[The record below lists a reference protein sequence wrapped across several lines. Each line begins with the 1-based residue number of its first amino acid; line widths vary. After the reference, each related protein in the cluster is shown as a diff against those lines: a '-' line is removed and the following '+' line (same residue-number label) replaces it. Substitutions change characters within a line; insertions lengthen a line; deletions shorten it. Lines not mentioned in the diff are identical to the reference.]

1 MAAIAAVRSH
11 PVSRSFSYWWMR
23 HRSNWLRSLL
33 ASVAAPTVYLVVM
46 GQVLGTQI
54 DGGGPSPALG
64 GLRYVEFVA
73 PAMVAASAM
82 LLAVTETTFPVF
94 SAFRS
99 ERTYA
104 AQFATPLRPV
114 DILGGHLL
122 WAGARV
128 AGVAALLAV
137 VVAAM
142 GAARPVSLPAIVA
155 VALLTG
161 LAFSTCT
168 AAFAARQRHDGALL
182 AVQRFVTTPMLLFGG
197 VFFPLSQLPVPL
209 QAVAAATPLWHGVAW
224 SRELAAGQAGL
235 WSSVVHGGYLV
246 AVSLAGF
253 ALARRAYERELV
265 T

>member
-1 MAAIAAVRSH
+1 MAAIAVIRSH

-23 HRSNWLRSLL
+23 HRSQWLRSLV

-54 DGGGPSPALG
+54 DGGGPSPQLG
-64 GLRYVEFVA
+64 GLRYVEFVG

-122 WAGARV
+122 WATARV

-142 GAARPVSLPAIVA
+142 GAARPLSLPGIVA
-155 VALLTG
+155 VAVLTG

-209 QAVAAATPLWHGVAW
+209 RAVAAVTPLWHGVTW
-224 SRELAAGQAGL
+224 SRELAAGQVGL

-246 AVSLAGF
+246 AVALAGF
-253 ALARRAYERELV
+253 TLARRAYQRELV